1 MKTRWSIHQVYFYLV
16 CFVTLI
22 LIIVGITNMVRSVV
36 QIAVPIPEMEGPVMY
51 ERPRV
56 PEGNQIESTLPREV
70 MDEEMARKK
79 AYDENLNKNQALYRP
94 LRMLMS
100 GLAQILVAV
109 PVYLYHWRRIPLL
122 N

>member
-36 QIAVPIPEMEGPVMY
+36 QIAVPIPEMEGPIMY

-56 PEGNQIESTLPREV
+56 PEANQIESTLPREV

-79 AYDENLNKNQALYRP
+79 ANDENLNKNQALYRP